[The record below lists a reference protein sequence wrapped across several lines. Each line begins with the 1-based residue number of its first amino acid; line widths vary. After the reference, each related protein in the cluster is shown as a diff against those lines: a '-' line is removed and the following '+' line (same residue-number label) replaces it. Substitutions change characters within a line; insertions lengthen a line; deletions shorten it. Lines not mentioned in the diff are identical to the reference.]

1 MFHLDEDD
9 EIVPPA
15 QNSTSQYSELQ
26 TDPWWATQDP
36 GQMGTV
42 EDPSSLSTSSDFQP
56 ISGSPFGFPYATDPL
71 LSDSLGLF
79 PFTTSTRNEGEVS
92 GELTVTDAQD
102 TISPRLLSNVPHE
115 YVSTRASREGVEPG
129 LTQRSAFPLYVS
141 QGARMSPLVD
151 DTAGSC
157 ASLLGPLD
165 LTKKRRRRH
174 TVGQHHSLDWMIPNQ
189 LISTGSSSAAGTT
202 TGRYADIEHAFSPR
216 FTPSSPLH
224 VLRAVSTTPDD
235 STGSPY
241 SASSAIDEREVL
253 SPTDPAQL
261 HSWTSAPS
269 QLDLDPDLRQHYDAF
284 IKLLATDLSVEEC
297 QKALA
302 PFSIIITQ
310 GVEEVSG
317 PLSPSGQTDE
327 GELSEVGGYDIDAA
341 VPTDPI
347 GEGGDVGGVE
357 SRKEIGARH
366 LSKKRPR
373 YVGRQC
379 RLCHHML
386 VHQSQMHQHIMDHFR
401 IYPFRCQ
408 KEGCSFSSTRKADL
422 AKHIADQH
430 EMKGVTICPHCHERI
445 KHRRNLPRHIRL
457 KHRGP
462 DTKIIASTS
471 A

>member
-15 QNSTSQYSELQ
+15 QNSTSQYPELQ

-36 GQMGTV
+36 GQIGNI
-42 EDPSSLSTSSDFQP
+42 ESHSSLATSSDFQL
-56 ISGSPFGFPYATDPL
+56 ISGNLFSFPYATDPL

-79 PFTTSTRNEGEVS
+79 PFRTSTRNEEGVS
-92 GELTVTDAQD
+92 GELTVTDAHD
-102 TISPRLLSNVPHE
+102 TICPRLLSNVSHSE

-129 LTQRSAFPLYVS
+129 LTQGSVLPPYVS
-141 QGARMSPLVD
+141 QGPLMSPLVD
-151 DTAGSC
+151 DTEGSC

-174 TVGQHHSLDWMIPNQ
+174 TVGQHHSLDWMVPNQ
-189 LISTGSSSAAGTT
+189 LISTGSSSAAGTS

-224 VLRAVSTTPDD
+224 VLRGVSTTPDD
-235 STGSPY
+235 STSSPY
-241 SASSAIDEREVL
+241 SASSAIDEREAL
-253 SPTDPAQL
+253 SPTDPVQL
-261 HSWTSAPS
+261 QSWTSAPS
-269 QLDLDPDLRQHYDAF
+269 QLNLDPDLRQHYDAF
-284 IKLLATDLSVEEC
+284 MTLLATDVSVEEC

-310 GVEEVSG
+310 GVEEVNG

-347 GEGGDVGGVE
+347 GEGGDTGGVE

-366 LSKKRPR
+366 LSRKRPR

-386 VHQSQMHQHIMDHFR
+386 VHQSQMHQHIMDHFG

-408 KEGCSFSSTRKADL
+408 KEGW
-422 AKHIADQH
+422 
-430 EMKGVTICPHCHERI
+430 
-445 KHRRNLPRHIRL
+445 
-457 KHRGP
+457 
-462 DTKIIASTS
+462 
-471 A
+471 